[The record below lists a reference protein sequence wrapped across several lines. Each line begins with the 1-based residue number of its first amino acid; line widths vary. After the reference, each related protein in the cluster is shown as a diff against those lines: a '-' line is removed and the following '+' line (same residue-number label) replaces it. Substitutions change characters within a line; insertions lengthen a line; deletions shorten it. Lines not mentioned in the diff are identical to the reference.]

1 MNPRTAKLTPEAR
14 ARPLGKLRAALR
26 SALQEN
32 AIPSG
37 GILSITLAADDYVPG
52 NLSPIPRIGYCWS
65 RPLQGR
71 FLSGTGIAARFIAKG
86 QNRFVDLSDRF
97 QKLTGRWV
105 KAGTVTT
112 MNPVAFTGFCFD
124 PDEEPGPDWH
134 GFANAMFAV
143 PSVLFQRR
151 DGASAL
157 TFSASQAACP
167 SKTLDSD
174 QQLDLWLA
182 EFSTLLDEDSARKG
196 SVEQAPLQ
204 VRRLDSGNEEND
216 WVQRLTRALKVI
228 RQGRIDKIVMTR
240 RARFETSRPMD
251 CTRVFRALEAGHP
264 ECAQFAVSQP
274 DITLLGVSPERLV
287 SVQGEDVVSDALAGT
302 APRGRDPEED
312 DRLADRLAQDDK
324 TREEHHIVVE
334 QVCESLKPVCTG
346 IEVTG
351 EPTLMRLPRVQHL
364 WSPVRGKKK
373 PNTGVLDLA
382 ARLHPTPAVGGSP
395 RSEALD
401 WLSQQGESRRGW
413 YTGAF
418 GWMDASGD
426 GELSVVLRC
435 GVVKENHVDLFAG
448 AGIVAGSDPSQEL
461 AETEWKLLTMQGAL
475 QVG

>member
-1 MNPRTAKLTPEAR
+1 M
-14 ARPLGKLRAALR
+14 
-26 SALQEN
+26 
-32 AIPSG
+32 
-37 GILSITLAADDYVPG
+37 SITLAADDYVPG
-52 NLSPIPRIGYCWS
+52 NLSPVPRIGYCWS

-71 FLSGTGIAARFIAKG
+71 FLSGTGVAARFIAKG

-251 CTRVFRALEAGHP
+251 CIRVFRALEAGHP

-395 RSEALD
+395 RTEALD
-401 WLSQQGESRRGW
+401 WLSRQGESRRG
-413 YTGAF
+413 
-418 GWMDASGD
+418 
-426 GELSVVLRC
+426 
-435 GVVKENHVDLFAG
+435 
-448 AGIVAGSDPSQEL
+448 
-461 AETEWKLLTMQGAL
+461 
-475 QVG
+475 

>member
-1 MNPRTAKLTPEAR
+1 M
-14 ARPLGKLRAALR
+14 R

-32 AIPSG
+32 EIPKG
-37 GILSITLAADDYVPG
+37 GILSITLAADELVSGD
-52 NLSPIPRIGYCWS
+52 LSPVPRIGYCWS
-65 RPLQGR
+65 RPLQGQ
-71 FLSGTGIAARFIAKG
+71 FLAGTGVAARFIARG
-86 QNRFVDLSDRF
+86 PNRFADLSERF
-97 QKLTGRWV
+97 QKLTDRWV
-105 KAGTVTT
+105 RAGSVGT

-124 PDEEPGPDWH
+124 PDEEPGPDWR

-167 SKTLDSD
+167 TETLDPD
-174 QQLDLWLA
+174 QQVELWLA
-182 EFSTLLDEDSARKG
+182 EMSALLDEDSVRTG

-204 VRRLDSGNEEND
+204 LHRLDSGDDEGD
-216 WVQRLTRALKVI
+216 WEQRLALALKVI
-228 RQGRIDKIVMTR
+228 REGRIDKIVMTR
-240 RARFETSRPMD
+240 RARFESSRAID

-287 SVQGEDVVSDALAGT
+287 SAMGKDIVSDALAGT

-312 DRLADRLAQDDK
+312 DLLAAQLTQDAK

-334 QVCESLKPVCTG
+334 QVCDSLAPVCTG
-346 IEVTG
+346 IEVPG
-351 EPTLMRLPRVQHL
+351 EPTVMRLPRVQHL
-364 WSPVRGKKK
+364 WSPVRGQRK
-373 PNTGVLDLA
+373 TDTTVLDLV

-395 RSEALD
+395 RKEALE
-401 WLSQQGESRRGW
+401 WLSQQGESQRGW

-418 GWMDASGD
+418 GWMDACGD

-435 GVVKENHVDLFAG
+435 GVVRGTRVDLFAG
-448 AGIVAGSDPSQEL
+448 AGIVSGSDPTQEL